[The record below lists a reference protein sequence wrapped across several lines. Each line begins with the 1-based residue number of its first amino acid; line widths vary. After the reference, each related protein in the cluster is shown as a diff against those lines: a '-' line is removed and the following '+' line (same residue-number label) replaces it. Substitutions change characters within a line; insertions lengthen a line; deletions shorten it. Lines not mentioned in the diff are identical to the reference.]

1 MTRTIIIVF
10 IICNCFI
17 TISFSQLNW
26 PGFRG
31 LSGGVVED
39 KVLPVIW
46 SSSEQVVWKVDIPG
60 RGWSSPVVW
69 GDKIF
74 LTSVASEKEIEEA
87 KKGLYFGGNRD
98 KVSGGIH
105 YWNVFCHRILF

>member
-1 MTRTIIIVF
+1 MTRTIINAF

-17 TISFSQLNW
+17 TISIAQLNW

-39 KVLPVIW
+39 KVLPVKW
-46 SSSEQVVWKVDIPG
+46 SSSENVSWKVDLPG
-60 RGWSSPVVW
+60 RGWSSPIVW

-74 LTSVASEKEIEEA
+74 LTTVVSEKEIEEA
-87 KKGLYFGGNRD
+87 KKGRCYHNTDPLT
-98 KVSGGIH
+98 H
-105 YWNVFCHRILF
+105 M